1 MVFSV
6 VLKYRPDILKRFF
19 LMIRSI
25 LKFNQKISMSLVQY
39 FPSIF
44 GSNRNASEDLYSRI
58 KYFVAEIEPKTVMEI
73 GGIDRPLLEKSL
85 SYKYLGMDID
95 FRPDCNLIYDEFF
108 VQSIEQQFN
117 RRSDLI
123 ISKTLLEHVK
133 DNKKSITNMH
143 EALNDGG
150 LMVHYVPSKYHPYS
164 LLLRLVGHHLQK
176 VLITALRPEAAE
188 VSGYLAFF
196 NLCSPR
202 QMRRAC
208 EKAGF
213 KDIKITCYYRA
224 TDYFSFFI
232 PAFIV
237 VALWEN
243 ICSKFCLETMAA
255 GFIIEARK

>member
-1 MVFSV
+1 
-6 VLKYRPDILKRFF
+6 
-19 LMIRSI
+19 MIRAI
-25 LKFNQKISMSLVQY
+25 VKFNQEISRALVQY
-39 FPSIF
+39 FPNIF
-44 GSNRNASEDLYSRI
+44 GSNRNASKDLNSTIEYSI
-58 KYFVAEIEPKTVMEI
+58 AEMKPQIILEI
-73 GGIDRPLLEKSL
+73 GGVDRPLLEKSS
-85 SYKYLGMDID
+85 SYRYLGMDID

-108 VQSIEQQFN
+108 VQSIEEKFTK
-117 RRSDLI
+117 RSDLI

-188 VSGYLAFF
+188 VSGYLA
-196 NLCSPR
+196 
-202 QMRRAC
+202 C

-224 TDYFSFFI
+224 TDYFSFFV
-232 PAFIV
+232 PAFIL
-237 VALWEN
+237 VALCEN
-243 ICSKFCLETMAA
+243 ICAKFCLETMAA